1 MRTIET
7 LVIKMYKVADDILLE
22 LMKKNFEFREAT
34 LKN

>member
-7 LVIKMYKVADDILLE
+7 LVIKMYKVADILLE
-22 LMKKNFEFREAT
+22 LTKKNFEFREAT